1 MALLCRLAEA
11 WDVLVVKVHLG
22 CACRVEQ
29 QPWVWLFSASATDRS
44 QSCCV
49 LQVSYAALQPPGLGL
64 LLSACT
70 RSSTLSLGTAL
81 MQIAMHGGI
90 SKSRL
95 REIHNPCPMTVPDTS

>member
-1 MALLCRLAEA
+1 M
-11 WDVLVVKVHLG
+11 LVAKVHLG

-49 LQVSYAALQPPGLGL
+49 LQVSYTALQPPGLGL

-70 RSSTLSLGTAL
+70 RSSTLSRDCFNANCNAWWDF
-81 MQIAMHGGI
+81 Q
-90 SKSRL
+90 K
-95 REIHNPCPMTVPDTS
+95 PP